1 MSTFLRSLVRS
12 EGKSCE
18 GKLKFPRED
27 SAQRSAADMIAKKAK
42 QGKDE
47 VFEHYK
53 CSFCDGW
60 HVGHRTNFNWI
71 PNSHQHHRL
80 MINHYKCS
88 CEFEWFNSTA
98 FSTRILTHFPGVQ
111 DEQERCILCPK
122 CKNNVVY
129 QGGLAPVPPIFWM
142 GRKWV
147 NLEEIDPESTATL
160 QALWN
165 SDVSV
170 DKCPG
175 L

>member
-1 MSTFLRSLVRS
+1 MSNFLKSLVRS

-27 SAQRSAADMIAKKAK
+27 SAQRSAADMMEKKRK
-42 QGKDE
+42 QGRDE

-60 HVGHRTNFNWI
+60 HIGHRTNFNWI

-80 MINHYKCS
+80 MINHYNCT
-88 CEFEWFNSTA
+88 CGFDWYTSTV

-111 DEQERCILCPK
+111 TEAEQCVLCPK
-122 CKNNVVY
+122 CKNTGAVSLIV
-129 QGGLAPVPPIFWM
+129 WK

-147 NLEEIDPESTATL
+147 NLEKIDPESTETL
-160 QALWN
+160 RSLWN

-170 DKCPG
+170 DNCPG